1 MGYNNSQFNNKELTK
16 IPVSLRLA
24 TFLVINPIKKDSKV
38 IQEENFIKYNTSM
51 SQDLRN
57 IAIIAHVDHGK
68 TTLVDQILKQ
78 SGTFRENQQVEDRVM
93 DSGDL
98 EKERGITISS
108 KNTAVNWK
116 GTKINIV
123 DTPGHADF
131 GGEVERILKMV
142 NGVILLVDAA
152 EGPLPQTKFV
162 LRKSLSLGYQ
172 PIVVINKID
181 RKDARPNAVLDEIFD
196 LFVML
201 DATNEQLD
209 FPVLYAI
216 AKEGIAKEEL
226 EEEGT
231 DLSPLMDK
239 IVAHVPGPEQDT
251 ESKFKMLVSSIDWND
266 YVGRIAVGR
275 VEQGTIKINQE
286 VALMDG
292 KGKVKEKARATK
304 LFTFEGLKREP
315 VEKAQAGDIIAL
327 AGYEEV
333 NIGDTLTDTA
343 DMTPLEYVDLDQPT
357 IAMYFRVN
365 NSPFAGKEG
374 DYVTSNQLKDR
385 LYRETRTNV
394 AMRVEPTDSPDIYKV
409 SGRGELQMAILIE
422 TMRREGYEFSV
433 SRPEVLF
440 KDVDGITH
448 EPVEEVVVDVNT
460 DYSNR
465 VIDNLQKRKGI
476 MTSMSQE
483 GENNRIVFRVPSRG
497 LIGFRGEMLTETR
510 GTGIMHQQFDAYE
523 PYAGEIPGRNRGAL
537 IALEQGDVTGYA
549 LEGVQDRGEFFVKP
563 GDPVYMGQ
571 VVGVNK
577 RSDDMV
583 VNVVKKKNLT
593 NHRAT
598 QTADSVK
605 LNQAK
610 DLSLEQCIEF
620 IDNDELLEVTP
631 KALRIRKTY
640 LDHNDRKRAEKQKAG
655 AQN

>member
-1 MGYNNSQFNNKELTK
+1 MIIS
-16 IPVSLRLA
+16 I
-24 TFLVINPIKKDSKV
+24 
-38 IQEENFIKYNTSM
+38 
-51 SQDLRN
+51 RN

-78 SGTFRENQQVEDRVM
+78 SGTFRENQNIEDRVM

-108 KNTAVNWK
+108 KNTAVTWK
-116 GTKINIV
+116 DTKINIV

-162 LRKSLSLGYQ
+162 LRKSLSLGYK
-172 PIVVINKID
+172 PIVLINKID
-181 RKDARPNAVLDEIFD
+181 RKDARPDAVLNEIFD

-209 FPVLYAI
+209 FPVLYAV
-216 AKEGIAKEEL
+216 AKEGLAKFEL
-226 EEEGT
+226 ESEGI
-231 DLSPLMDK
+231 DLAPLMDT
-239 IVAHVPGPEQDT
+239 IVDHVPEPDRDLEQP
-251 ESKFKMLVSSIDWND
+251 FKMLVSSIDWND

-275 VEQGTIKINQE
+275 IEQGSIKVNKE
-286 VALMDG
+286 VALLSS
-292 KGKVKEKARATK
+292 KGDLKEKARATK
-304 LFTFEGLKREP
+304 LFTFSGLQREP
-315 VEKAQAGDIIAL
+315 VEYAEAGDIIAL
-327 AGYEEV
+327 AGYESV
-333 NIGDTLTDTA
+333 NIGDTLTDTS
-343 DMTPLEYVDLDQPT
+343 DMTPMKYMDLDQPT

-365 NSPFAGKEG
+365 NSPFAGLEG

-385 LYRETRTNV
+385 LYREVRTNV
-394 AMRVEPTDSPDIYKV
+394 AMRVEQTESPDIYKV

-422 TMRREGYEFSV
+422 TMRREGFEFSV

-440 KDVDGITH
+440 REKDGITY
-448 EPVEEVVVDVNT
+448 EPFEEVVIDVHV

-465 VIDNLQKRKGI
+465 VIDNIQQRKGI

-510 GTGIMHQQFDAYE
+510 GTGIMHQQFDGYE
-523 PYAGEIPGRNRGAL
+523 PFAGEIPGRTRGAL
-537 IALEQGDVTGYA
+537 IALEKGDVTSYA
-549 LEGVQDRGEFFVKP
+549 LEGIQDRGSFFVKP
-563 GDPVYMGQ
+563 GDKVYAGQ
-571 VVGVNK
+571 VVGVNN
-577 RSDDMV
+577 RGDDMV

-598 QTADSVK
+598 QTADAVK
-605 LNQAK
+605 LNQAR
-610 DLSLEQCIEF
+610 DMSLEQCIEF
-620 IDNDELLEVTP
+620 IDNDELMEVTP
-631 KALRIRKTY
+631 VNLRIRKTY
-640 LDHNDRKRAEKQKAG
+640 LDHNERKRQEKKKAEV
-655 AQN
+655 

>member
-1 MGYNNSQFNNKELTK
+1 MS
-16 IPVSLRLA
+16 
-24 TFLVINPIKKDSKV
+24 
-38 IQEENFIKYNTSM
+38 EE
-51 SQDLRN
+51 LRN

-78 SGTFRENQQVEDRVM
+78 SGTFRENQDVQDRVM

-98 EKERGITISS
+98 EREKGITISS

-116 GTKINIV
+116 GTKVNIV

-162 LRKSLSLGYQ
+162 LRKSLSLGYK

-181 RKDARPNAVLDEIFD
+181 RKDARPDAVLDEIFD

-201 DATNEQLD
+201 DATNDQLD
-209 FPVLYAI
+209 FPVLYAV
-216 AKEGIAKEEL
+216 AKDGLAKREL
-226 EEEGT
+226 EDEAES
-231 DLSPLMDK
+231 LAPLMDT
-239 IVAHVPGPEQDT
+239 IIDHVPAPDRDDEGV
-251 ESKFKMLVSSIDWND
+251 FKMLVSSIDWND

-275 VEQGTIKINQE
+275 VEQGLIKVNQE
-286 VALMDG
+286 VALIDG
-292 KGKVKEKARATK
+292 KNKLKEKARATK
-304 LFTFEGLKREP
+304 LFTFNGLNREP
-315 VEKAQAGDIIAL
+315 VEEAHAGDIIAM
-327 AGYEEV
+327 AGYESV
-333 NIGDTLTDTA
+333 NIGDTLTDASDQTA
-343 DMTPLEYVDLDQPT
+343 LEYVDLDQPT

-385 LYRETRTNV
+385 LNKETRTNV
-394 AMRVEPTDSPDIYKV
+394 AMRVEQTESPDVYKV

-422 TMRREGYEFSV
+422 TMRREGFEFAV

-440 KDVDGITH
+440 KDVDGVTH
-448 EPVEEVVVDVNT
+448 EPVEEVVVDVHQ

-465 VIDNLQKRKGI
+465 VIDNLQQRKGI

-483 GENNRIVFRVPSRG
+483 GENNRITFRVPSRG

-537 IALEQGDVTGYA
+537 IALEKGETTGYA
-549 LEGVQDRGEFFVKP
+549 LEGIQDRGQFFVKP

-571 VVGVNK
+571 VVGLNN

-583 VNVVKKKNLT
+583 VNVAKKKNLT

-610 DLSLEQCIEF
+610 DMSLEQCIEF

-631 KALRIRKTY
+631 QNLRIRKMH
-640 LDHNDRKRAEKQKAG
+640 LDHNDRKRAEKKKELT
-655 AQN
+655 

>member
-1 MGYNNSQFNNKELTK
+1 MQ
-16 IPVSLRLA
+16 
-24 TFLVINPIKKDSKV
+24 
-38 IQEENFIKYNTSM
+38 QE
-51 SQDLRN
+51 LRN

-78 SGTFRENQQVEDRVM
+78 SGTFRENQEVEERVM

-108 KNTAVNWK
+108 KNTAVQWK

-162 LRKSLSLGYQ
+162 LRKSLSLGYK

-181 RKDARPNAVLDEIFD
+181 RKDARPDAVLDEIFD

-201 DATNEQLD
+201 DANHDQLD
-209 FPVLYAI
+209 FPTLYAV
-216 AKEGIAKEEL
+216 ARDGIAKLHL
-226 EEEGT
+226 EDEGES
-231 DLSPLMDK
+231 LEPLMDT
-239 IVAHVPGPEQDT
+239 IVNHVPEPHQPVDEP
-251 ESKFKMLVSSIDWND
+251 FKMLVSSIDWND

-275 VEQGTIKINQE
+275 IEQGRVKLNQE
-286 VALMDG
+286 VALVSGRGEVKM
-292 KGKVKEKARATK
+292 KGRATK
-304 LFTFEGLKREP
+304 LFTFNGLQREP
-315 VEKAQAGDIIAL
+315 VDEAYAGDIVAL
-327 AGYEEV
+327 AGYDTV
-333 NIGDTLTDTA
+333 NIGDTLAATVDP
-343 DMTPLEYVDLDQPT
+343 TPLEYVDLDKPT

-374 DYVTSNQLKDR
+374 DYVTSNMIKDR
-385 LYRETRTNV
+385 LEREVRTNV
-394 AMRVEPTDSPDIYKV
+394 AMKVEATESPDVFKV

-422 TMRREGYEFSV
+422 TMRREGYEFAV
-433 SRPEVLF
+433 SRPEVLMQ
-440 KDVDGITH
+440 DVDGVIH
-448 EPVEEVVVDVNT
+448 EPVEEVIVDVHT

-476 MTSMSQE
+476 MQGMSQE
-483 GENNRIVFRVPSRG
+483 GENNRIEFRVPSRG

-510 GTGIMHQQFDAYE
+510 GTGIMHQQFDSYE
-523 PYAGEIPGRNRGAL
+523 PFAGEIPGRNRGAL

-549 LEGVQDRGEFFVKP
+549 LEGVQDRGQFFVEP

-571 VVGVNK
+571 VVGLNN
-577 RSDDMV
+577 RTDDMI
-583 VNVVKKKNLT
+583 VNVAKKKNLT

-605 LNQAK
+605 ISQAK
-610 DLSLEQCIEF
+610 KMSLEECIEF
-620 IDNDELLEVTP
+620 IANDELLEVTP
-631 KALRIRKTY
+631 KSLRIRKKF
-640 LDHNDRKRAEKQKAG
+640 LDHNERKREEKKKTNA
-655 AQN
+655 